1 MTHIYICLQMAGWPT
16 LNQIY
21 ISPQI
26 AGWPTLSQIYICS
39 QIAGWPTLNQIY
51 ISSQIVGLP
60 TPTQILAIPQNKFM
74 ILVILCISILMSTE
88 KFALL
93 IYLIFDAANQTLLK
107 VLTSRQYIQPCKP
120 KFWSKYIQKWWKYIM
135 ESNWTVAAIFG
146 QIFWQP
152 HVTFFVWTKISAITK
167 HITSQKSEIVAFGP

>member
-1 MTHIYICLQMAGWPT
+1 MLANSGLADPYPDIDIHTNMTHIYISLQMAGWPT
-16 LNQIY
+16 LN
-21 ISPQI
+21 
-26 AGWPTLSQIYICS
+26 QIYICS

-51 ISSQIVGLP
+51 IPSQIVGLP
-60 TPTQILAIPQNKFM
+60 TPTQILAIPQFM

-120 KFWSKYIQKWWKYIM
+120 KF
-135 ESNWTVAAIFG
+135 
-146 QIFWQP
+146 
-152 HVTFFVWTKISAITK
+152 
-167 HITSQKSEIVAFGP
+167 

>member
-1 MTHIYICLQMAGWPT
+1 MLANSGLSDPYPDIYIHPNMTHIYICL
-16 LNQIY
+16 
-21 ISPQI
+21 
-26 AGWPTLSQIYICS
+26 

-51 ISSQIVGLP
+51 ISSQIVGPP

-74 ILVILCISILMSTE
+74 ILVILCISILISTE

-120 KFWSKYIQKWWKYIM
+120 KF
-135 ESNWTVAAIFG
+135 
-146 QIFWQP
+146 
-152 HVTFFVWTKISAITK
+152 
-167 HITSQKSEIVAFGP
+167 

>member
-1 MTHIYICLQMAGWPT
+1 MLANSGLADPYPDIYIHPNMTHIYICLQIAGWPTLNQIYICLQIAGWPT

-21 ISPQI
+21 ISTQI

-120 KFWSKYIQKWWKYIM
+120 KF
-135 ESNWTVAAIFG
+135 
-146 QIFWQP
+146 
-152 HVTFFVWTKISAITK
+152 
-167 HITSQKSEIVAFGP
+167 

>member
-39 QIAGWPTLNQIY
+39 QIAGWPT
-51 ISSQIVGLP
+51 
-60 TPTQILAIPQNKFM
+60 PTQILAIPQNKFM

-93 IYLIFDAANQTLLK
+93 IYLIFDAANQT
-107 VLTSRQYIQPCKP
+107 VLTCRQYIQHCKP
-120 KFWSKYIQKWWKYIM
+120 KF
-135 ESNWTVAAIFG
+135 
-146 QIFWQP
+146 
-152 HVTFFVWTKISAITK
+152 
-167 HITSQKSEIVAFGP
+167 